1 MPEQKQMLVQKCR
14 ELFTIHTEGSDGF
27 PARLTT
33 GDEPWFYCPDFYKL
47 KQFVLIYVNYVP

>member
-1 MPEQKQMLVQKCR
+1 MPEQKQILAQTFH
-14 ELFTIHTEGSDGF
+14 ELFTIHTEDSDGF

-33 GDEPWFYCPDFYKL
+33 GDEPWFYGPDFYKL